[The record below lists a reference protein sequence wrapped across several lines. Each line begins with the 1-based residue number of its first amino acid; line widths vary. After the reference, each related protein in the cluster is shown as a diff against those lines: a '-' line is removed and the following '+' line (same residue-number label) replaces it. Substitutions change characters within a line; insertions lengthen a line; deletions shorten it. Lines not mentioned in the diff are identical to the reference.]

1 MEEELEQRR
10 SDALI
15 LCNRLLAAL
24 AENREDARSFFTGE
38 VYKTYAVATDKAE
51 NKIAKIRNKIRYI

>member
-10 SDALI
+10 SDALV

-24 AENREDARSFFTGE
+24 AENREDAHSFFSGE
-38 VYKTYAVATDKAE
+38 VYRAYIAAPDKAE

>member
-10 SDALI
+10 SDALV

-24 AENREDARSFFTGE
+24 AENREDAHSFFSGE
-38 VYKTYAVATDKAE
+38 VYRAYIAATDKAE
-51 NKIAKIRNKIRYI
+51 NKVQTIKNMIRNL

>member
-10 SDALI
+10 SDALV

-24 AENREDARSFFTGE
+24 AENREDAHSFFSGE
-38 VYKTYAVATDKAE
+38 VYRAYISATDKAE

>member
-10 SDALI
+10 SDALV

-24 AENREDARSFFTGE
+24 AENREDASSFFAGE
-38 VYKTYAVATDKAE
+38 VYRAYAAATDKAE